1 MSVPVWRIAAEEN
14 TLSANDMSGSSA
26 VKSRGRWNSIGTPMV
41 YCSSSI
47 ALATLESLSHVR
59 FGNYPFNRFLIR
71 VDVPTAVWAKREV
84 LPLPGGWDAVPY
96 GLASRT
102 SGDAWIGSKRSP
114 LSVVPSAIVPEELN
128 VLINPLHPDI
138 GAVVATTVRKW
149 LYDHRFF

>member
-1 MSVPVWRIAAEEN
+1 MSVRVWRIALEAG
-14 TLSANDMSGSSA
+14 TVSANYMSGSSA
-26 VKSRGRWNSIGTPMV
+26 LKSSGRWNSAGTPMV

-47 ALATLESLSHVR
+47 ALATLETLSHVR
-59 FGNYPFNRFLIR
+59 FGNFPFNHFLIR
-71 VDVPTAVWAKREV
+71 VDVPTAIWAKREV

-96 GLASRT
+96 GLASRI

-138 GAVVATTVRKW
+138 EEVVATTVRKW
-149 LYDHRFF
+149 IYDYRFF